1 MPIDFVCSCGK
12 HMKAKEAFAG
22 RKIKCPQCDTLV
34 RIPRLGPLPTSAANA
49 RSAPTAVHPV
59 VHRPSSG
66 NQSMGDLGVAT
77 APPPIS
83 ARKVVALLAP
93 EVIDMPDEASVH
105 AWIDRS
111 LAQQSTPWLP
121 GDEEQFQRGIKA
133 PREGWTGFEIL
144 VLGLVVVVG
153 SALMAWMAL
162 GHS

>member
-34 RIPRLGPLPTSAANA
+34 RIPRLGPLPASAANA
-49 RSAPTAVHPV
+49 RSAPAAHPV
-59 VHRPSSG
+59 LEHPSPG
-66 NQSMGDLGVAT
+66 NRSMGESGVAT
-77 APPPIS
+77 APPIS

-133 PREGWTGFEIL
+133 PREGWTGFDIL

-153 SALMAWMAL
+153 IALVAWMAL